1 MKFEW
6 GNQTVRLVAVF
17 IVVLIGSGLL
27 VYALLRGSSNP
38 PVQPRSAT
46 APPEASSTRT
56 IPTEPRPAGETVRE
70 PPSTS
75 PNDSRSLI
83 ERLFES
89 QGAETVYASEGWGTV
104 LARITLR
111 LVLAALLGAALAYRP
126 RRNAFAARNPYV
138 AQTQI
143 LLAIIASALMMIVG
157 DNAARAFGIFAAVS
171 LVRFRTNIRDPKE
184 ISVLLV
190 SLGIGLATGVGRP
203 ELALIVCLFVL
214 AVLWV
219 LENVEARQ
227 VFRTMD
233 LKVVTKDI
241 DATERVL
248 ATVFRKNRFS
258 SELRALT
265 HDGDDRAGTII
276 FTVDVSSMTTTDK
289 LSEEISSRDGGN
301 IMSIE
306 WEQKKAVLP
315 YQ

>member
-1 MKFEW
+1 MKLDLR
-6 GNQTVRLVAVF
+6 NQTLRLVVVF
-17 IVVLIGSGLL
+17 IVVLVGSGVI
-27 VYALLRGSSNP
+27 VYALLRGASNP
-38 PVQPRSAT
+38 PVQTQQRT
-46 APPEASSTRT
+46 TQPPASSTG
-56 IPTEPRPAGETVRE
+56 PLPAEPRTTVEPRRE
-70 PPSTS
+70 ASVPSANEDKPLLT
-75 PNDSRSLI
+75 
-83 ERLFES
+83 RLFES
-89 QGAETVYASEGWGTV
+89 QSAETLYASEGWGTT

-111 LVLAALLGAALAYRP
+111 LLLAALLGASLAFRP
-126 RRNAFAARNPYV
+126 RKNAFGPRNPYV

-203 ELALIVCLFVL
+203 DLALIVCLFVL
-214 AVLWV
+214 AVLWL
-219 LENVEARQ
+219 LENFEARQ
-227 VFRTMD
+227 VVRTME

-241 DATERVL
+241 NATEGVL
-248 ATVFRKNRFS
+248 ANVFRKNKFS
-258 SELRALT
+258 SELRALS

-276 FTVDVSSMTTTDK
+276 FTVDVSSMVTTDR
-289 LSEEISSRDGGN
+289 LSDEISSRDGGN
-301 IMSIE
+301 IQSIE

>member
-1 MKFEW
+1 MKFDF
-6 GNQTVRLVAVF
+6 GNQTLRLVVVF

-27 VYALLRGSSNP
+27 VYALLRGASNP
-38 PVQPRSAT
+38 PAQTRPQTTQPD
-46 APPEASSTRT
+46 ASSARSL
-56 IPTEPRPAGETVRE
+56 PAEPRPTVETTRE
-70 PPSTS
+70 APAPA
-75 PNDSRSLI
+75 PDRNQSLLS
-83 ERLFES
+83 RLFES
-89 QGAETVYASEGWGTV
+89 QSAETLYASEGWATTLLRIGMRLL
-104 LARITLR
+104 LAS
-111 LVLAALLGAALAYRP
+111 LLGAALAFRP
-126 RRNAFAARNPYV
+126 RRNAFGPRNPYV

-203 ELALIVCLFVL
+203 DLALIVCLFVL
-214 AVLWV
+214 AVLWL

-227 VFRTMD
+227 VFRTME
-233 LKVVTKDI
+233 LKVVTKDVN
-241 DATERVL
+241 ATEHIL
-248 ATVFRKNRFS
+248 ASVFRKNRFS
-258 SELRALT
+258 SELRALS

-276 FTVDVSSMTTTDK
+276 FNVDVSSLVTTDK
-289 LSEEISSRDGGN
+289 LSDDISTRDAGN

-306 WEQKKAVLP
+306 WEQKKTVLP